1 MRRVTLTLHAVHML
15 RMLHAIH
22 IGGRPLLARLARA
35 PRKDVPAARSRPRR
49 LEPAPED
56 AVWPTLRNYPYAA

>member
-1 MRRVTLTLHAVHML
+1 ML
-15 RMLHAIH
+15 QKLLAIH
-22 IGGRPLLARLARA
+22 IGGRPLRARFEQA
-35 PRKDVPAARSRPRR
+35 PRKDVPSTARSRPRR